1 MIGRLRGEIVEQ
13 GGDFVVLDVG
23 GVGYHVRMGA
33 RQLAELPEIGEA
45 TLSIQTQVRE
55 DDISLFGFHDT
66 HDRDAFRVLLTVSGV
81 GPKAAMALIGALP
94 LHELASAIDTENIA
108 VISKAPGI
116 GAKTAKRL
124 ALELKGK
131 LSTGISIPNGLPAK
145 ARRISSDPLPLAL
158 AQLGYRKSEIDIAIN
173 HLAEADMATGPI
185 EKRLSEALRALAR
198 GGV

>member
-1 MIGRLRGEIVEQ
+1 MIGRLRGEIVDR
-13 GGDFVVLDVG
+13 GADFVVIDVG
-23 GVGYHVRMGA
+23 GVGYHVRMGN
-33 RQLAELPEIGEA
+33 RQLSALPDVGEVV
-45 TLSIQTQVRE
+45 LSIQTQVRE

-66 HDRDAFRVLLTVSGV
+66 NDRDAFRVLLSVSGV
-81 GPKAAMALIGALP
+81 GPKAAIALLGALQ
-94 LHELASAIDTENIA
+94 LVELASAIDSENIA

-131 LSTGISIPNGLPAK
+131 LSVGFDIVPGRATQV
-145 ARRISSDPLPLAL
+145 RRANADPLPLAL

-173 HLAEADMATGPI
+173 HLLEADMAEGPI
-185 EKRLSEALRALAR
+185 EKRLSVALRVLAG